1 MVEAEELAFRLEDLP
16 AKEPVMEQARL
27 QGVNLELAQV
37 VVWVMA
43 WVMVW
48 VVELVT

>member
-16 AKEPVMEQARL
+16 AKEPVVEQVSL
-27 QGVNLELAQV
+27 QGVILEPGQV

-48 VVELVT
+48 AVELVT